1 MATLT
6 VSHYIYLTK
15 EQRYD
20 IHNGKE
26 VSVIGTSVPVWF
38 QKGTTSEPAQE
49 VFCEYTL
56 NNKDERKFIEAK
68 NGAYFVSFKDSKK
81 ILDVEDGG
89 SEYMELK
96 QYDVIKVFGRDFSV
110 VHFIE
115 IKPLEVLLETLS

>member
-6 VSHYIYLTK
+6 ISHYIYLTK

-20 IHNGKE
+20 LHNGKE
-26 VSVIGTSVPVWF
+26 VSVIGVSVPVWF

-56 NNKDERKFIEAK
+56 SNKDKNKFVEIKGGSYEVA
-68 NGAYFVSFKDSKK
+68 FKDSLRL
-81 ILDVEDGG
+81 LDIEDGG
-89 SEYMELK
+89 SEYLELK
-96 QYDVIKVFGRDFSV
+96 QYDIIKVFGRDFSV

-115 IKPLEVLLETLS
+115 IKPLEVLVESLS